1 MANLVVE
8 KRGRTIHLLKQ
19 QSKPV
24 PENRKRRKIALA
36 STPEEFAKK
45 DDLVLEAAQPMQV
58 DQVAREE
65 SSDKASAPKRA
76 RTKAGHN

>member
-24 PENRKRRKIALA
+24 PQNRKRRKIALA

-65 SSDKASAPKRA
+65 SSDKASGPKRA

>member
-24 PENRKRRKIALA
+24 PQNRKRRKIALA
-36 STPEEFAKK
+36 ATPEEFAKK
-45 DDLVLEAAQPMQV
+45 DNLVQEVSQPM
-58 DQVAREE
+58 
-65 SSDKASAPKRA
+65 
-76 RTKAGHN
+76 

>member
-1 MANLVVE
+1 M
-8 KRGRTIHLLKQ
+8 LKQ

-36 STPEEFAKK
+36 FTPEEFAKK
-45 DDLVLEAAQPMQV
+45 DNLVIEAAQPMQV

-65 SSDKASAPKRA
+65 SSDKATGPRKGRG
-76 RTKAGHN
+76 KAVNN

>member
-58 DQVAREE
+58 DQVVREE
-65 SSDKASAPKRA
+65 SSDKATGPRKGRG
-76 RTKAGHN
+76 KAVNS